1 MGHPVLLL
9 QANSIKDYN
18 KQNKTKKIL
27 TRQQKKVT
35 KGSKNHTQK
44 SEKSEKGGQR
54 RKEGENKKMEIF
66 FFRFMGLGY
75 IAPITTK
82 LQS

>member
-18 KQNKTKKIL
+18 MQNKTKKIL
-27 TRQQKKVT
+27 TRQPKKVT

-54 RKEGENKKMEIF
+54 RKEGENKKIEIF
-66 FFRFMGLGY
+66 FFFSSW
-75 IAPITTK
+75 AWDT
-82 LQS
+82 